1 MASFQYKARNKQGNL
16 IKATIEADS
25 ATEVARILMSQE
37 ITPIKIS
44 AYTPDIDPLKQFNQ
58 WQDLRSLKLDD
69 LILFSRQMYSLTK
82 AGVPIIRAIHSLVE
96 STRNKALSG
105 ALSNIA
111 ISLESG
117 LTMGQAMEQHPKI
130 FNNLFLSVIN

>member
-37 ITPIKIS
+37 ITPITIS

-58 WQDLRSLKLDD
+58 WQDLRSLKLE
-69 LILFSRQMYSLTK
+69 ILFSRQMYT
-82 AGVPIIRAIHSLVE
+82 A
-96 STRNKALSG
+96 
-105 ALSNIA
+105 
-111 ISLESG
+111 
-117 LTMGQAMEQHPKI
+117 
-130 FNNLFLSVIN
+130 